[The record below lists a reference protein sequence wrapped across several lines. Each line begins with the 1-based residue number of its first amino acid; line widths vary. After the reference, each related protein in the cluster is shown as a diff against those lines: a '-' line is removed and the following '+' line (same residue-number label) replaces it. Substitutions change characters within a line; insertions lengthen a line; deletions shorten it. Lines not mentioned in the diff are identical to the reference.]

1 MLTRILLS
9 LLVSAIIAAPSYS
22 FLLTSRRSRTFS
34 LLYASSPSSS
44 SGGRPPTY
52 VDDDGKP
59 MTGPLPPLFGASS
72 SSSSSSSSTM
82 KKKRDAFDEDTNAH
96 SKETILVIGASGGT
110 GLRALSGLVD
120 VGYIPSQI
128 RIMTRNETKSSIL
141 ALQKL
146 GFQTCTANL
155 DIPSTLHT
163 AINGC
168 TQCYVHSTSSDT
180 KQLDTAEVDR
190 AQNLARA
197 IISFNYNAT
206 RGVMER

>member
-59 MTGPLPPLFGASS
+59 MTGPMPPLLFGA